1 VIVATAGHI
10 DHGKTALVKA
20 LTGVDTDRLPEEKA
34 RGISIDVGFAYW
46 RAPGGA
52 LVGFVDV
59 PGHERFVHNM
69 LAGVCG
75 IDFVMLLVAADD
87 GVMPQTREH
96 LDIVD
101 LLGIRHGV
109 LVVTK
114 CDRVDDA
121 RVREVSHDVR
131 ELVAGTALAHAPLV
145 VTSAASGAGIPAV
158 RELLANAAGSAH
170 GRRTASRRFRFAVDR
185 AFTVVGSGTVVTGT
199 VFDGTVRT
207 GDRLVLSPSGVA
219 VRVRGLQK
227 AGEAA
232 DTARAGERCALNLV
246 GVERSQAHRGDW
258 VMDPALHA
266 PGEALDVELRVLA
279 SCKQGLRH
287 YTPVHLHLGTQDVN
301 ARVLLRRGTTIAP
314 GETAF
319 ARIVADRPVSA
330 LHGDRFILRDQS
342 AQRTLAGG
350 VVLDAFP
357 PRRRAPVGKFVERM
371 QALSLDPAGALGA
384 VAAASDTGEDAAV
397 FCRNFNLTPDF
408 MARIVADGG
417 LALVAWPGGRQ
428 SVVTQARAH
437 ALELAS
443 APREVPENPEHRRL
457 WELAQMVL
465 ARSGGAAMTL
475 AAIAQETGAKE
486 AVLQDVL
493 HRRAAGGDA
502 VRIAGDRFLLR
513 AAFDAYARIAQ
524 RVAAAA
530 EQGRF
535 TAADFRDAAGVG
547 RGFAI
552 QLLEAMDRLGI
563 TRRIGDVR
571 VMLGRTGC

>member
-1 VIVATAGHI
+1 
-10 DHGKTALVKA
+10 
-20 LTGVDTDRLPEEKA
+20 
-34 RGISIDVGFAYW
+34 
-46 RAPGGA
+46 
-52 LVGFVDV
+52 
-59 PGHERFVHNM
+59 
-69 LAGVCG
+69 
-75 IDFVMLLVAADD
+75 
-87 GVMPQTREH
+87 
-96 LDIVD
+96 
-101 LLGIRHGV
+101 
-109 LVVTK
+109 
-114 CDRVDDA
+114 
-121 RVREVSHDVR
+121 
-131 ELVAGTALAHAPLV
+131 
-145 VTSAASGAGIPAV
+145 
-158 RELLANAAGSAH
+158 
-170 GRRTASRRFRFAVDR
+170 
-185 AFTVVGSGTVVTGT
+185 
-199 VFDGTVRT
+199 
-207 GDRLVLSPSGVA
+207 
-219 VRVRGLQK
+219 
-227 AGEAA
+227 
-232 DTARAGERCALNLV
+232 
-246 GVERSQAHRGDW
+246 
-258 VMDPALHA
+258 
-266 PGEALDVELRVLA
+266 VLA

-314 GETAF
+314 GEQAF

-417 LALVAWPGGRQ
+417 LALVASPGGRHN
-428 SVVTQARAH
+428 VVTQARAR

-465 ARSGGAAMTL
+465 ARSGAAMTL
-475 AAIAQETGAKE
+475 ACIAQETGTKE

-493 HRRAAGGDA
+493 RRRAAGGDA
-502 VRIAGDRFLLR
+502 VRLANDRFLLR
-513 AAFDAYARIAQ
+513 ATLDDYARIAQ

-552 QLLEAMDRLGI
+552 QVLEAMDRLGI
-563 TRRIGDVR
+563 TRRIGDAR
-571 VMLGRTGC
+571 VMLGSAGCSL